1 MSQWRA
7 GAGGAASLASV
18 YRLWCRSE
26 QRPGRCGG
34 AGRGGALRTVAA
46 VSRATPGVRP
56 APPHVLLVPEVT
68 LRPPPPPLHTPAWRM
83 EDIIHSTEQ
92 TDQQRTLSPVLP
104 VTQND
109 FYMIQFLYPMGSLVL
124 RVVRAVNGFHHIHNF
139 LEEFF
144 YFYHGHLTVYLSM
157 SGTGGTI
164 HFNSTCT
171 SAHWPGWDV
180 CHITD
185 RSNMQQIS
193 NFQN

>member
-68 LRPPPPPLHTPAWRM
+68 LRPPPPPLHAWRM
-83 EDIIHSTEQ
+83 EDIVQSTE
-92 TDQQRTLSPVLP
+92 
-104 VTQND
+104 N
-109 FYMIQFLYPMGSLVL
+109 
-124 RVVRAVNGFHHIHNF
+124 
-139 LEEFF
+139 
-144 YFYHGHLTVYLSM
+144 M
-157 SGTGGTI
+157 SGTVAQGAQFILIILVLLPTGQDGMSVT
-164 HFNSTCT
+164 
-171 SAHWPGWDV
+171 
-180 CHITD
+180 
-185 RSNMQQIS
+185 
-193 NFQN
+193 